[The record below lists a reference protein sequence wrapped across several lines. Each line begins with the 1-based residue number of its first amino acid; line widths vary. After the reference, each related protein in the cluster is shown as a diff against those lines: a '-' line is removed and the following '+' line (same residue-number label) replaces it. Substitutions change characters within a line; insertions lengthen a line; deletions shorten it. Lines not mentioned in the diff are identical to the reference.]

1 MLLARAADL
10 DTLLDAVGA
19 RHPAVAAHGR
29 RVAAY
34 AVRLAT
40 QFGLAPQA
48 VDAIRTGALLH
59 DIGKIHLPADIL
71 LKPGRLTDH
80 EWTEVQTHPEI
91 GYALVD
97 GMGLAPAARDIVLCH
112 HERHDGTGYPL
123 RLSGSSLDWAVRLVS
138 VADAFDALTSHRP
151 YRAAVSIDVAR
162 SVLAREAGS
171 RFCPWAVSALLSLPR
186 ELLKPAAHDRGI
198 SYQLDGC
205 PPQAAAF
212 ATRTWQAAPVH

>member
-34 AVRLAT
+34 AIRLAT
-40 QFGLAPQA
+40 QFGLALQA
-48 VDAIRTGALLH
+48 IDAIRTGALLH

-71 LKPGRLTDH
+71 LKPGRLTDR

-91 GYALVD
+91 GHALVD
-97 GMGLAPAARDIVLCH
+97 GMSLAPGVREIVLYH
-112 HERHDGTGYPL
+112 HERHDGTGYPH
-123 RLSGSSLDWAVRLVS
+123 RLSGPAIDFEVRLVS

-151 YRAAVSIDVAR
+151 YRAAVSVEVAR

-171 RFCPWAVSALLSLPR
+171 RFCPWAVSGFLSLPR
-186 ELLKPAAHDRGI
+186 ELLQPAAHNRGMG
-198 SYQLDGC
+198 YRPDGC
-205 PPQAAAF
+205 PSPAAAF
-212 ATRTWQAAPVH
+212 ATRTWRATPAC